1 MRNFPASW
9 LKFLKRFWK
18 ESKTSFMTFSAFRLS
33 PRRLHNSGL
42 TSEAQFWRRIRPRRR
57 TFAQADV
64 AIEMGSRSDS
74 KTFLGTRM
82 HWLSSADGL
91 RSQKNF
97 ARAQF
102 NVSSEY
108 FEWKWRDFDHFLTL
122 QKSGLWLNCLRK
134 KRGQKCLWLQIYYAW
149 CIELVEI
156 FSKTCY
162 SVLEVDSKSAIEW
175 SEDERSHA

>member
-18 ESKTSFMTFSAFRLS
+18 ESKTSFMTFSAFRMS

-42 TSEAQFWRRIRPRRR
+42 TSEAQFWRRIRTRRR

-108 FEWKWRDFDHFLTL
+108 FEWKWRDFDHFWRFWRRIPVHWPNFRAGRCRDRN
-122 QKSGLWLNCLRK
+122 GLAQWFQNVP
-134 KRGQKCLWLQIYYAW
+134 G
-149 CIELVEI
+149 
-156 FSKTCY
+156 
-162 SVLEVDSKSAIEW
+162 D
-175 SEDERSHA
+175 